1 MRRGFSGGLIGPI
14 RPIGPM
20 IEKPATATC
29 HLCGKE
35 ADIVLDGI
43 GWCAGC
49 WHAKGS
55 CCGESEMED
64 CGE

>member
-1 MRRGFSGGLIGPI
+1 
-14 RPIGPM
+14 M
-20 IEKPATATC
+20 IEGETKADASC

-64 CGE
+64 GAE